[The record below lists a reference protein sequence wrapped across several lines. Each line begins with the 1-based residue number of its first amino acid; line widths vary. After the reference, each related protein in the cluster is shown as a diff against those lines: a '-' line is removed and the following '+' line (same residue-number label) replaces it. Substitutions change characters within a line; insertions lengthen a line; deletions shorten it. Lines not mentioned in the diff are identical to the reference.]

1 MIFSAPYRLPGPDFF
16 MPIALF
22 AMALAA
28 FSIGTTEF
36 VISGLLPV
44 LSDDLSVSIPTAG
57 LLVTGYAIG
66 VAVGGPI
73 IAVLLARFSRK
84 PVIVVLAAVFTLGQV
99 LCALAPD
106 YGLLLGARLV
116 SAAAHGVFFGV
127 GSVAVAHLVPPERR
141 GAALSLFI
149 GGITVANIL
158 GLPAG
163 TAIGNAFGWRA
174 TFWCI
179 AALAGLATI
188 AIAMLLPQD
197 RSEDEAQPN
206 LISQLRELRH
216 QQVWTSYVVIT
227 LVMIGALS
235 FAVYQV
241 PAMIE
246 IAGVSPDL
254 VPLYLLAGGAGSVI
268 GILVGGRLA
277 DWKLMHA
284 LVGALLLQIVF
295 NATLLWTVHDPILIG
310 VNLFIV
316 SAVTFGFG
324 TPNQLRILNTARAA
338 PNMASTLISTAYNI
352 GIAGGAFLGAM
363 LLNAGVGYALLPGV
377 AIGTSL
383 LATGVALLSWRAERT
398 SVLAAA

>member
-1 MIFSAPYRLPGPDFF
+1 

-36 VISGLLPV
+36 VISGLLPI

-66 VAVGGPI
+66 VAFGGPV

-84 PVIVVLAAVFTLGQV
+84 PVIVALAAVFTLGQV

-127 GSVAVAHLVPPERR
+127 GSVAVAHLVPAERR

-179 AALAGLATI
+179 AALAGIATV
-188 AIAMLLPQD
+188 AIAMLLP
-197 RSEDEAQPN
+197 REKREDEAQPS

-284 LVGALLLQIVF
+284 LIGALLLQIVF

-363 LLNAGVGYALLPGV
+363 LLNAGVGYELLPSV

-398 SVLAAA
+398 AVLAAA